1 MAIASLL
8 RRRFFS
14 FHSSSSSLIKHFYF
28 ISQIPPISSPFSKNT
43 SNFPPFSSP
52 IFITRSF
59 TSSNSNPTSPKPNAK
74 VNFIPPNS
82 FDSESD
88 SEPDSES
95 KPTQHDLP
103 PPYDPFNKKSI
114 IEEPKDPTNLQEVFH
129 KMRTEG
135 LMNNAVK
142 MFDEM
147 SKDGL
152 THEALE
158 MFREI
163 KDKGKM
169 PDVVGFTAVIEAYA
183 NAGQCKD
190 AHKVYLKM
198 LASGVLPNAYTYS
211 VLVKSLARGGMFLE
225 VKKYVLEM
233 LDKGMRPNAGTCVTV
248 FEAFGREKKEEEGRE
263 LLKEMKG
270 RGFVGDEKSVRE
282 VLKGKRGPFV
292 REDRHPHP
300 MFPSFGSPVIE
311 EA

>member
-1 MAIASLL
+1 
-8 RRRFFS
+8 
-14 FHSSSSSLIKHFYF
+14 
-28 ISQIPPISSPFSKNT
+28 
-43 SNFPPFSSP
+43 
-52 IFITRSF
+52 
-59 TSSNSNPTSPKPNAK
+59 
-74 VNFIPPNS
+74 
-82 FDSESD
+82 
-88 SEPDSES
+88 
-95 KPTQHDLP
+95 
-103 PPYDPFNKKSI
+103 
-114 IEEPKDPTNLQEVFH
+114 
-129 KMRTEG
+129 MRTEG

-163 KDKGKM
+163 KDKGKL

-183 NAGQCKD
+183 NAGKCKD

-211 VLVKSLARGGMFLE
+211 VLVKSLAGGGMLLE

-233 LDKGMRPNAGTCVTV
+233 LEKGMRPNAGTCVAV
-248 FEAFGREKKEEEGRE
+248 FEAFVREKEEEEGRE

-270 RGFVGDEKSVRE
+270 RGFIGDEKSVRE

-292 REDRHPHP
+292 RYVMDTL
-300 MFPSFGSPVIE
+300 F
-311 EA
+311 AK